1 MAKDELFEKE
11 KEKKKVE
18 QEQPKEK
25 KEVAAVKT
33 GLPSLDASIAP
44 GTEQITSDDVQI
56 GRYRLLQSLSTEVE
70 NGGLKAG
77 NIVESLSGKEF
88 TTLEVIPLS
97 LFKSRV
103 LFDSENRKGG
113 PLCRSVDD
121 KLEHGSGSPDPAS
134 NNKCLKCRFSKGFPS
149 ACSLVYNYPC
159 IRPEQVGVEPLP
171 SLLSVMKSSTNA
183 AQKINAFVI
192 NKIPRPPFWMYVWE
206 IAGRKRDFK
215 KGSAYVFEVK
225 MKRET
230 TEEERKWAETV
241 FNMGLAG
248 KKIEPEW
255 EEE

>member
-11 KEKKKVE
+11 KEEKVE
-18 QEQPKEK
+18 EK

-33 GLPSLDASIAP
+33 ELPSLDTSIAP
-44 GTEQITSDDVQI
+44 GTEQITSDDVQL

-70 NGGLKAG
+70 SGGLKAG
-77 NIVESLSGKEF
+77 NVVESLSGKEF

-134 NNKCLKCRFSKGFPS
+134 NNQCIKCRFSKGFPS

-159 IRPEQVGVEPLP
+159 IRPEQVGNEPLP

-206 IAGRKRDFK
+206 ISSRKRDFK

-230 TEEERKWAETV
+230 TEEERKWAEAI
-241 FNMGLAG
+241 FKMGLAG

-255 EEE
+255 EEGE

>member
-1 MAKDELFEKE
+1 MSKKDELFD
-11 KEKKKVE
+11 EKKEEKVE
-18 QEQPKEK
+18 EK
-25 KEVAAVKT
+25 KEVVAKT
-33 GLPSLDASIAP
+33 GLPSLDTSIAP
-44 GTEQITSDDVQI
+44 GTEQITSDDIQI

-70 NGGLKAG
+70 SGNLKAG
-77 NIVESLSGKEF
+77 NIVESLSSKEF
-88 TTLEVIPLS
+88 TILEAIPLS
-97 LFKSRV
+97 MFKSRV

-121 KLEHGSGSPDPAS
+121 KLEHGSCSPDPAS
-134 NNKCLKCRFSKGFPS
+134 NNECMKCRFSKGFPS

-159 IRPEQVGVEPLP
+159 IRPEQVGIEPLP
-171 SLLSVMKSSTNA
+171 SLLSVMKSSTNS

-215 KGSAYVFEVK
+215 KGSAFVFEVK

-230 TEEERKWAETV
+230 TIEERKWSEAI
-241 FNMGLAG
+241 FKMGLAG

-255 EEE
+255 EEGE

>member
-1 MAKDELFEKE
+1 MSKKDELFE
-11 KEKKKVE
+11 
-18 QEQPKEK
+18 EK
-25 KEVAAVKT
+25 KEITKTEEKKAVET
-33 GLPSLDASIAP
+33 ESSLINASIAP
-44 GTEQITSDDVQI
+44 GTEQITTDDVQI

-70 NGGLKAG
+70 SGEGMKAG

-88 TTLEVIPLS
+88 TTLEVIFLS

-121 KLEHGSGSPDPAS
+121 KLEHGSGSPDPAA
-134 NNKCLKCRFSKGFPS
+134 NNQCLKCRFSKGFPS

-206 IAGRKRDFK
+206 IAGKKRDFK
-215 KGSAYVFEVK
+215 KGSAFVFEVK

-230 TEEERKWAETV
+230 TEKEREWAEAI
-241 FNMGLAG
+241 FKMGLAG

-255 EEE
+255 EDGE

>member
-1 MAKDELFEKE
+1 MAKDELFDDK
-11 KEKKKVE
+11 KEKK
-18 QEQPKEK
+18 PKEEK
-25 KEVAAVKT
+25 KEVATVKT
-33 GLPSLDASIAP
+33 GLPSLGGTSIAP

-56 GRYRLLQSLSTEVE
+56 GRYRLLQSLSDEVE
-70 NGGLKAG
+70 SGNLKAG

-88 TTLEVIPLS
+88 TTLEIIPIS

-121 KLEHGSGSPDPAS
+121 KLEYGSASPDPAS
-134 NNKCLKCRFSKGFPS
+134 NNQCIKCRFSKGFPS

-159 IRPEQVGVEPLP
+159 VRPEQVGVEPLP
-171 SLLSVMKSSTNA
+171 SLLSIMKSSTNA

-192 NKIPRPPFWMYVWE
+192 NKIPRPPFWMYVWK

-225 MKRET
+225 MIRET
-230 TEEERKWAETV
+230 TKEEKEWAENT

-255 EEE
+255 EGE